1 MQQQYN
7 DTNRQQQQNAQQEFI
22 PKSND
27 QLNNQQQQTF
37 PNQTTISQIQFQQNQ
52 QIPNQQQT
60 MEQQPSFQFQNQQSA
75 SFISPI
81 SRPYQPLFNGPL
93 GSLEIDFVYSFN
105 RSISSLKRIFT
116 GEFNNLM
123 KQQVPASAPI
133 DSIDIDEFTS
143 SITSEIGQIIEVP
156 IQHQEL
162 NHTTLSRRISSVIDE
177 ETKLMTIGL
186 KEADC
191 KNITATENLLNE
203 LKKLEIEI
211 EKLSNTVKLNT
222 EEIIQEFEKERSE
235 SNSMREFD
243 QSFNKEI
250 ERRSRSIQIKQVEL
264 NSKITHQNI
273 EKETIE
279 RMMNKLNQ
287 KKQNFNP
294 FDSINPER
302 GTSYRELI
310 SNEINKIRQ
319 IIQQTMIPEDVEKDI
334 DYGYE
339 NNSLSFQSIQSDV
352 SNISNESV
360 SVLQDEL
367 ENQKKELMNI
377 QMSNR
382 FLMSQS
388 QSQMQSSI
396 LQGGV
401 SAINQT
407 SFQPTTLNNNL
418 IRQKRS
424 EF

>member
-1 MQQQYN
+1 
-7 DTNRQQQQNAQQEFI
+7 
-22 PKSND
+22 
-27 QLNNQQQQTF
+27 
-37 PNQTTISQIQFQQNQ
+37 
-52 QIPNQQQT
+52 
-60 MEQQPSFQFQNQQSA
+60 
-75 SFISPI
+75 
-81 SRPYQPLFNGPL
+81 
-93 GSLEIDFVYSFN
+93 
-105 RSISSLKRIFT
+105 
-116 GEFNNLM
+116 
-123 KQQVPASAPI
+123 
-133 DSIDIDEFTS
+133 
-143 SITSEIGQIIEVP
+143 
-156 IQHQEL
+156 
-162 NHTTLSRRISSVIDE
+162 
-177 ETKLMTIGL
+177 
-186 KEADC
+186 
-191 KNITATENLLNE
+191 
-203 LKKLEIEI
+203 
-211 EKLSNTVKLNT
+211 
-222 EEIIQEFEKERSE
+222 
-235 SNSMREFD
+235 
-243 QSFNKEI
+243 
-250 ERRSRSIQIKQVEL
+250 
-264 NSKITHQNI
+264 
-273 EKETIE
+273 
-279 RMMNKLNQ
+279 MNKLNQ